1 MYELAHGSIRIKK
14 KNASL
19 SDSKL
24 PWGQVR
30 LGQDAYAPLTCQ
42 ERPAA
47 RPQLLAYSPHKR
59 LYSCAR
65 VIRAANPRPSASM
78 NRRQLPGR
86 LAFHPFGL
94 GGVLAAARRQ
104 FGFEFCPL
112 LGRHLF
118 GVARRGRIMDRH
130 I

>member
-24 PWGQVR
+24 PWWEVR
-30 LGQDAYAPLTCQ
+30 LGQHAYAPLNCQ

-47 RPQLLAYSPHKR
+47 RPQLLAYSPHQR
-59 LYSCAR
+59 LYSWAR
-65 VIRAANPRPSASM
+65 VIRCREPRPSASM
-78 NRRQLPGR
+78 NGRQLPGR

-104 FGFEFCPL
+104 FGFEFCSL
-112 LGRHLF
+112 VG
-118 GVARRGRIMDRH
+118 G
-130 I
+130 